1 MFDDKSLLI
10 STLRNPTNIAAKALN
25 EIESRLNGTIT
36 IADPNAP
43 FCHLLEFGSSIA
55 AQVINAMDAKL
66 PALYPKRAENME
78 DLYGHMSDFDYL
90 RMYSTPARSALRMFL
105 PKKFL
110 LDNAVEYNANYK
122 KLVIPSDTT
131 FLVAKYNFGIYYPIE
146 ILINNYTGSFTVAY
160 DTSES
165 NPLHVLSKN
174 IVDKY
179 EIQYMGVDYLILD
192 FPIYQFSKSSIV
204 ETIVSSTGFVKSIN
218 YNDKFYALR
227 VFNYKN
233 GTYTELA
240 QTQSKIVYDATVP
253 TLYLQVHPDKNKIVL
268 NIPQVY
274 FDNGMMGSK
283 LLIEVYT
290 TVGVLDI
297 DTSNLLDTD
306 IGVTYN
312 NNARTDSTFTN
323 IFKNMPYDIILQLSG
338 DRITGGSN
346 AISVSTLRQRV
357 IQDTLYDR
365 VPISEADISV
375 MLEDNGFY
383 VHKSLDNVTD
393 RIYYA
398 YKVIRDSTGSIV
410 PSTTIP
416 LKLLGTDVT
425 DGKHSTLVNCSADS
439 SVTILPTTIYKY
451 NQDANCAIPLV
462 DDELNKLVS
471 LDKDVLATTLN
482 TAGYLKSPY
491 HVRVS
496 MNGNYPRADT
506 YNLMTPTVDKIIFV
520 EDNYETT
527 YKLVSYAATINHDNI
542 GYYEVT
548 LSVSAS
554 DDVTN
559 LSVNDILL
567 YVMVKSDDK
576 WVGTTC
582 EYVSFNPATNI
593 FIYKFKI
600 PTTYHLTLD
609 NKIGITYTN
618 DEDTYTN
625 YEYLI
630 NLVSDFHVVYM
641 VARSAVTDVSE
652 PVDSIITGVPD
663 QYKQLYIGLSRQYF
677 TITLGTNI
685 NNVIYNNVEVTLGAN
700 TYARY
705 ETNIPAK
712 YTEDVYEK
720 DENGYIKTYT
730 DVNGKMYTKKIHE
743 VGEAIT
749 DETGKVRFEHMAGD
763 VIRDSYGNP
772 VVVSAGVDTYFI
784 TMMFIDAKMFF
795 SDRQAELDFQS
806 NIYTSLNSYFSTI
819 TSMQDQLLERTKLYF
834 RCVKSIGTA
843 NVNIGDGAVSKQNIE
858 LSFRIVCYV
867 ASYVKQD
874 ESIQNQITEMLCTFI
889 EEAIESK
896 TISMLDIFEKVK
908 EKVSDYIDHF
918 DLLGI
923 NDNVALQ
930 TFVVTAEDSQ
940 PSIRRQLV
948 LTEDNIL
955 SLRKQ
960 IDVTYVTLTPNTLA
974 SSTYSS

>member
-192 FPIYQFSKSSIV
+192 FPIYQFSKSTIV

-253 TLYLQVHPDKNKIVL
+253 TLYLQVHPDKNKLVL

-290 TVGVLDI
+290 TVGALDI

-609 NKIGITYTN
+609 NKIGVTYTN

-641 VARSAVTDVSE
+641 VSRSAVTDVSE

-772 VVVSAGVDTYFI
+772 IVVSAGVDTYFI

-806 NIYTSLNSYFSTI
+806 NIYASLNAYFNTI
-819 TSMQDQLLERTKLYF
+819 ASMQDQLLERTKLYF

-930 TFVVTAEDSQ
+930 TFVVTDEDSQ

-974 SSTYSS
+974 SNTYSS

>member
-174 IVDKY
+174 VVDKY

-462 DDELNKLVS
+462 DDELDKLVS

-482 TAGYLKSPY
+482 AAGYLKSPY

-527 YKLVSYAATINHDNI
+527 YKLVSYAATISHDKI

-567 YVMVKSDDK
+567 YVMVKSDDR

-609 NKIGITYTN
+609 NKIGVTYTN
-618 DEDTYTN
+618 DDDTYTN

-641 VARSAVTDVSE
+641 VSRSAVTDVSE

-772 VVVSAGVDTYFI
+772 IVVSAGVDTYFI

-806 NIYTSLNSYFSTI
+806 NIYTSLNAYFNTI
-819 TSMQDQLLERTKLYF
+819 ASMQDQLLERTKLYF

-930 TFVVTAEDSQ
+930 TFVVTDEDSQ

>member
-66 PALYPKRAENME
+66 PALYPKRAESME

-806 NIYTSLNSYFSTI
+806 NIYTSLNAYFNTI
-819 TSMQDQLLERTKLYF
+819 ASMQDQLLERTKLYF

-930 TFVVTAEDSQ
+930 TFVVTDEDSQ

-974 SSTYSS
+974 SNTYSS

>member
-66 PALYPKRAENME
+66 PALYPKRAESME

-253 TLYLQVHPDKNKIVL
+253 TLYLQIHPDKNKLVL

-641 VARSAVTDVSE
+641 VSRSAVTDVSE

-772 VVVSAGVDTYFI
+772 IVVSAGVDTYFI

-806 NIYTSLNSYFSTI
+806 NIYASLNAYFNTI
-819 TSMQDQLLERTKLYF
+819 ASMQDQLLERTKLYF

-930 TFVVTAEDSQ
+930 TFVVTDEDSQ

-974 SSTYSS
+974 SNTYSS

>member
-290 TVGVLDI
+290 TVGALDI

-763 VIRDSYGNP
+763 VIRDSYGNLI
-772 VVVSAGVDTYFI
+772 VVSAGVDTYFI

-819 TSMQDQLLERTKLYF
+819 ASMQDQLLERTKLYF

-974 SSTYSS
+974 SNTYSS

>member
-772 VVVSAGVDTYFI
+772 IVVSAGVDTYFI

-819 TSMQDQLLERTKLYF
+819 ASMQDQLLERTKLYF

-930 TFVVTAEDSQ
+930 TFVVTDEDSQ

-974 SSTYSS
+974 SNTYSS

>member
-297 DTSNLLDTD
+297 DTSNLLDTE

-772 VVVSAGVDTYFI
+772 IVVSAGVDTYFI

-819 TSMQDQLLERTKLYF
+819 ASMQDQLLERTKLYF

-930 TFVVTAEDSQ
+930 TFVVTDEDSQ

-974 SSTYSS
+974 SNTYSS

>member
-66 PALYPKRAENME
+66 PALYPKRAESME

-772 VVVSAGVDTYFI
+772 IVVSAGVDTYFI

-819 TSMQDQLLERTKLYF
+819 ASMQDQLLERTKLYF

-930 TFVVTAEDSQ
+930 TFVVTDEDSQ

-974 SSTYSS
+974 SNTYSS

>member
-66 PALYPKRAENME
+66 PALYPKRAESME

-527 YKLVSYAATINHDNI
+527 YKLVSYAAAINHDNI

-772 VVVSAGVDTYFI
+772 IVVSAGVDTYFI

-819 TSMQDQLLERTKLYF
+819 ASMQDQLLERTKLYF

-930 TFVVTAEDSQ
+930 TFVVTDEDSQ

-974 SSTYSS
+974 SNTYSS

>member
-66 PALYPKRAENME
+66 PALYPKRAESME

-110 LDNAVEYNANYK
+110 LDKAVEYNANYK

-253 TLYLQVHPDKNKIVL
+253 TLYLQIHPDKNKLVL

-274 FDNGMMGSK
+274 FDNAMMGSK

-609 NKIGITYTN
+609 NKIGVTYTN

-641 VARSAVTDVSE
+641 VSRSAVTDVSE

-806 NIYTSLNSYFSTI
+806 NIYASLNAYFNTI
-819 TSMQDQLLERTKLYF
+819 ASMQDQLLERTKLYF

-930 TFVVTAEDSQ
+930 TFVVTDEDSQ

-974 SSTYSS
+974 SNTYSS

>member
-451 NQDANCAIPLV
+451 SQDANCAIPLV

-772 VVVSAGVDTYFI
+772 IVVSAGVDTYFV

-819 TSMQDQLLERTKLYF
+819 ASMQDQLLERTKLYF

-930 TFVVTAEDSQ
+930 TFVVTDEDSQ

-974 SSTYSS
+974 SNTYSS

>member
-110 LDNAVEYNANYK
+110 LDKAVEYNANYK

-131 FLVAKYNFGIYYPIE
+131 FLVAKYNFCIYYPIE

-527 YKLVSYAATINHDNI
+527 YKLVSYAATISHDKI

-567 YVMVKSDDK
+567 YVMVKSDDR

-772 VVVSAGVDTYFI
+772 IVVSAGVDTYFI

-806 NIYTSLNSYFSTI
+806 NIYTSLNAYFNTI
-819 TSMQDQLLERTKLYF
+819 ASMQDQLLERTKLYF

-923 NDNVALQ
+923 NDNVAQQ
-930 TFVVTAEDSQ
+930 TFVVTDEDSQ

-974 SSTYSS
+974 SNTYSS

>member
-630 NLVSDFHVVYM
+630 NLVSDFHVVYT

-663 QYKQLYIGLSRQYF
+663 RYKQLYIGLSRQYF

-974 SSTYSS
+974 SNTYSS

>member
-66 PALYPKRAENME
+66 PALYPKRAESME

-110 LDNAVEYNANYK
+110 LDKAVEYNANYK

-253 TLYLQVHPDKNKIVL
+253 TLYLQIHPDKNKLVL

-527 YKLVSYAATINHDNI
+527 YKLVSYAAAINHDNI

-609 NKIGITYTN
+609 NKIGVTYTN

-641 VARSAVTDVSE
+641 VSRSAVTDVSE

-806 NIYTSLNSYFSTI
+806 NIYASLNAYFNTI
-819 TSMQDQLLERTKLYF
+819 ASMQDQLLERTKLYF

-930 TFVVTAEDSQ
+930 TFVVTDEDSQ

>member
-253 TLYLQVHPDKNKIVL
+253 TLYLQVHPDKNKLVL

-772 VVVSAGVDTYFI
+772 IVVSAGVDTYFI

-819 TSMQDQLLERTKLYF
+819 ASMQDQLLERTKLYF

-974 SSTYSS
+974 SNTYSS

>member
-253 TLYLQVHPDKNKIVL
+253 TLYLQVHPDKNKLVL

-290 TVGVLDI
+290 TVGALDI

-772 VVVSAGVDTYFI
+772 IVVSAGVDTYFI

-806 NIYTSLNSYFSTI
+806 NIYASLNAYFNTI
-819 TSMQDQLLERTKLYF
+819 ASMQDQLLERTKLYF

-930 TFVVTAEDSQ
+930 TFVVTDEDSQ

-974 SSTYSS
+974 SNTYSS

>member
-253 TLYLQVHPDKNKIVL
+253 TLYLQVHPDKNKLVL

-290 TVGVLDI
+290 TVGALDI

-806 NIYTSLNSYFSTI
+806 NIYASLNSYFNTI
-819 TSMQDQLLERTKLYF
+819 ASMQDQLLERTKLYF

-974 SSTYSS
+974 SNTYSS

>member
-527 YKLVSYAATINHDNI
+527 YKLVSYAAAINHDNI

-772 VVVSAGVDTYFI
+772 IVVSAGVDTYFI

-819 TSMQDQLLERTKLYF
+819 ASMQDQLLERTKLYF

-930 TFVVTAEDSQ
+930 TFVVTDEDSQ

-974 SSTYSS
+974 SNTYSS

>member
-66 PALYPKRAENME
+66 PALYPKRAESME

-527 YKLVSYAATINHDNI
+527 YKLVSYAAAINHDNI

-806 NIYTSLNSYFSTI
+806 NIYTSLNAYFNTI
-819 TSMQDQLLERTKLYF
+819 ASMQDQLLERTKLYF

-930 TFVVTAEDSQ
+930 TFVVTDEDSQ

-974 SSTYSS
+974 SNTYSS

>member
-600 PTTYHLTLD
+600 PTTYHLTLY
-609 NKIGITYTN
+609 NKLGITYTN

-772 VVVSAGVDTYFI
+772 IVVSAGVDTYFI

-819 TSMQDQLLERTKLYF
+819 ASMQDQLLERTKLYF

-974 SSTYSS
+974 SNTYSS

>member
-110 LDNAVEYNANYK
+110 LDKAVEYNANYK

-527 YKLVSYAATINHDNI
+527 YKLVSYAATISHDKI

-567 YVMVKSDDK
+567 YVMVKSDDR

-772 VVVSAGVDTYFI
+772 IVVSAGVDTYFI

-806 NIYTSLNSYFSTI
+806 NIYTSLNAYFNTI
-819 TSMQDQLLERTKLYF
+819 ASMQDQLLERTKLYF

-930 TFVVTAEDSQ
+930 TFVVTDEDSQ

-974 SSTYSS
+974 SNTYSS

>member
-110 LDNAVEYNANYK
+110 LDKAVEYNANYK

-462 DDELNKLVS
+462 EFLLRITTKLHIS
-471 LDKDVLATTLN
+471 L
-482 TAGYLKSPY
+482 YL
-491 HVRVS
+491 
-496 MNGNYPRADT
+496 M
-506 YNLMTPTVDKIIFV
+506 
-520 EDNYETT
+520 
-527 YKLVSYAATINHDNI
+527 
-542 GYYEVT
+542 
-548 LSVSAS
+548 
-554 DDVTN
+554 
-559 LSVNDILL
+559 
-567 YVMVKSDDK
+567 
-576 WVGTTC
+576 
-582 EYVSFNPATNI
+582 
-593 FIYKFKI
+593 
-600 PTTYHLTLD
+600 
-609 NKIGITYTN
+609 
-618 DEDTYTN
+618 
-625 YEYLI
+625 
-630 NLVSDFHVVYM
+630 
-641 VARSAVTDVSE
+641 
-652 PVDSIITGVPD
+652 
-663 QYKQLYIGLSRQYF
+663 
-677 TITLGTNI
+677 
-685 NNVIYNNVEVTLGAN
+685 
-700 TYARY
+700 
-705 ETNIPAK
+705 
-712 YTEDVYEK
+712 
-720 DENGYIKTYT
+720 
-730 DVNGKMYTKKIHE
+730 
-743 VGEAIT
+743 
-749 DETGKVRFEHMAGD
+749 
-763 VIRDSYGNP
+763 
-772 VVVSAGVDTYFI
+772 
-784 TMMFIDAKMFF
+784 
-795 SDRQAELDFQS
+795 
-806 NIYTSLNSYFSTI
+806 
-819 TSMQDQLLERTKLYF
+819 QLLFLMI
-834 RCVKSIGTA
+834 KSATM
-843 NVNIGDGAVSKQNIE
+843 K
-858 LSFRIVCYV
+858 
-867 ASYVKQD
+867 
-874 ESIQNQITEMLCTFI
+874 
-889 EEAIESK
+889 
-896 TISMLDIFEKVK
+896 
-908 EKVSDYIDHF
+908 
-918 DLLGI
+918 
-923 NDNVALQ
+923 
-930 TFVVTAEDSQ
+930 
-940 PSIRRQLV
+940 
-948 LTEDNIL
+948 
-955 SLRKQ
+955 
-960 IDVTYVTLTPNTLA
+960 
-974 SSTYSS
+974 

>member
-110 LDNAVEYNANYK
+110 LDKAVEYNANYK

-375 MLEDNGFY
+375 MLEYNGFY

-527 YKLVSYAATINHDNI
+527 YKLVSYAATISHDKI

-567 YVMVKSDDK
+567 YVMVKSDDR

-772 VVVSAGVDTYFI
+772 IVVSAGVDTYFI

-806 NIYTSLNSYFSTI
+806 NIYTSLNAYFNTI
-819 TSMQDQLLERTKLYF
+819 ASMQDQLLERTKLYF

-930 TFVVTAEDSQ
+930 TFVVTDEDSQ

-974 SSTYSS
+974 SNTYSS

>member
-66 PALYPKRAENME
+66 PALYPKRAESME

-609 NKIGITYTN
+609 NKIGVTYTN

-641 VARSAVTDVSE
+641 VSRSAVTDVSE

-772 VVVSAGVDTYFI
+772 IVVSAGVDTYFI

-806 NIYTSLNSYFSTI
+806 NIYASLNAYFNTI
-819 TSMQDQLLERTKLYF
+819 ASMQDQLLERTKLYF

-930 TFVVTAEDSQ
+930 TFVVTDEDSQ

-974 SSTYSS
+974 SNTYSS

>member
-110 LDNAVEYNANYK
+110 LDKAVEYNANYK

-527 YKLVSYAATINHDNI
+527 YKLVSYAATISHDKI

-567 YVMVKSDDK
+567 YVMVKSDDR

-749 DETGKVRFEHMAGD
+749 DETGKVRFEHMTGD

-772 VVVSAGVDTYFI
+772 IVVSAGVDTYFI

-806 NIYTSLNSYFSTI
+806 NIYTSLNAYFNTI
-819 TSMQDQLLERTKLYF
+819 ASMQDQLLERTKLYF

-930 TFVVTAEDSQ
+930 TFVVTDEDSQ

-974 SSTYSS
+974 SNTYSS

>member
-66 PALYPKRAENME
+66 PALYPKRAESME

-110 LDNAVEYNANYK
+110 LDKAVEYNANYK

-253 TLYLQVHPDKNKIVL
+253 TLYLQIHPDKNKLVL

-641 VARSAVTDVSE
+641 VSRSAVTDVSE

-772 VVVSAGVDTYFI
+772 IVVSAGVDTYFI

-806 NIYTSLNSYFSTI
+806 NIYASLNAYFNTI
-819 TSMQDQLLERTKLYF
+819 ASMQDQLLERTKLYF

-930 TFVVTAEDSQ
+930 TFVVTDEDSQ

-974 SSTYSS
+974 SNTYSS

>member
-110 LDNAVEYNANYK
+110 LDKAVEYNANYK

-290 TVGVLDI
+290 TVGALDI

-772 VVVSAGVDTYFI
+772 IVVSAGVDTYFI

-819 TSMQDQLLERTKLYF
+819 ASMQDQLLERTKLYF

-974 SSTYSS
+974 SNTYSS

>member
-527 YKLVSYAATINHDNI
+527 YKLVSYAAAINHDNI

-806 NIYTSLNSYFSTI
+806 NIYTSLNAYFNTI
-819 TSMQDQLLERTKLYF
+819 ASMQDQLLERTKLYF

-930 TFVVTAEDSQ
+930 TFVVTDEDSQ

-974 SSTYSS
+974 SNTYSS

>member
-110 LDNAVEYNANYK
+110 LDKAVEYNANYK

-527 YKLVSYAATINHDNI
+527 YKLVSYAATISHDKI

-567 YVMVKSDDK
+567 YVMVKSDDR

-772 VVVSAGVDTYFI
+772 IVVSAGVDTYFI

-806 NIYTSLNSYFSTI
+806 NIYTSLNAYFNTI
-819 TSMQDQLLERTKLYF
+819 ASMQDQLLERTKLYF

-923 NDNVALQ
+923 NDNVAQQ
-930 TFVVTAEDSQ
+930 TFVVTDEDSQ

-974 SSTYSS
+974 SNTYSS

>member
-192 FPIYQFSKSSIV
+192 FPIYQFSKSTIV

-290 TVGVLDI
+290 TVGALDI

-323 IFKNMPYDIILQLSG
+323 IFKNMPYDTILQLSG

-609 NKIGITYTN
+609 NKIGVTYTN

-641 VARSAVTDVSE
+641 VSRSAVTDVSE

-772 VVVSAGVDTYFI
+772 IVVSAGVDTYFI

-806 NIYTSLNSYFSTI
+806 NIYTSLNAYFNTI
-819 TSMQDQLLERTKLYF
+819 ASMQDQLLERTKLYF

>member
-806 NIYTSLNSYFSTI
+806 NIYTSLNAYFNTI
-819 TSMQDQLLERTKLYF
+819 ASMQDQLLERTKLYF

-930 TFVVTAEDSQ
+930 TFVVTDEDSQ

-974 SSTYSS
+974 SNTYSS

>member
-290 TVGVLDI
+290 TVGALDI

-772 VVVSAGVDTYFI
+772 IVVSAGVDTYFI

-819 TSMQDQLLERTKLYF
+819 ASMQDQLLERTKLYF

-930 TFVVTAEDSQ
+930 TFVVTDEDSQ

-974 SSTYSS
+974 SNTYSS

>member
-10 STLRNPTNIAAKALN
+10 STLRNPANIAAKVLN
-25 EIESRLNGTIT
+25 EIENRLNGKIT

-55 AQVINAMDAKL
+55 SQVINAMDTKFPL
-66 PALYPKRAENME
+66 LYPKRAESME
-78 DLYGHMSDFDYL
+78 DLYAHMSDFDYL
-90 RMYSTPARSALRMFL
+90 RLYSTPARSAIRLYL

-110 LDNAVEYNANYK
+110 LDSALDYNENYK

-160 DTSES
+160 DTTEP
-165 NPLHVLSKN
+165 NPLHVLPKN
-174 IVDKY
+174 VIDKY
-179 EIQYMGVDYLILD
+179 ELQYMGVDYLILD
-192 FPIYQFSKSSIV
+192 IPVYQFSKSTII
-204 ETIVSSTGFVKSIN
+204 ETIVATTGFVKSLN

-227 VFNYKN
+227 IFNYKN
-233 GTYTELA
+233 GRYTELA
-240 QTQSKIVYDATVP
+240 QTQSKVVYDATVP
-253 TLYLQVHPDKNKIVL
+253 TVYFQVQSDKNKLILTV
-268 NIPQVY
+268 PQVY

-290 TVGVLDI
+290 TVGKLDI
-297 DTSNLLDTD
+297 DVSNINDTD
-306 IGVTYN
+306 IGVTYD
-312 NNARTDSTFTN
+312 NNARTDSTYTN
-323 IFKNMPYDIILQLSG
+323 IFKNMPYDTIIQLSG

-346 AISVSTLRQRV
+346 AISVDTLRKRV
-357 IQDTLYDR
+357 VQDTLYDR
-365 VPISEADISV
+365 VPISEADLDV

-398 YKVIRDSTGSIV
+398 YKVIRDGTGSIV
-410 PSTTIP
+410 PSTTVP
-416 LKLLGTDVT
+416 LKLLSSYVT
-425 DGKHSTLVNCSADS
+425 DGKHSTLVNCTADTS
-439 SVTILPTTIYKY
+439 LTILPATIYKY
-451 NQDANCAIPLV
+451 DQDANCATPLE
-462 DDELNKLVS
+462 DDELNALVS
-471 LDKDVLATTLN
+471 MDKGALANTLN
-482 TAGYLKSPY
+482 TAGYLKTPY

-496 MNGNYPRADT
+496 LSGEYPRADT
-506 YNLMTPTVDKIIFV
+506 FNLSTPSVDKVIFV

-527 YKLVSYAATINHDNI
+527 YKLVSYGATINHDTV
-542 GYYEVT
+542 GYYEVYLT
-548 LSVSAS
+548 VSGS
-554 DDVTN
+554 DDVIS
-559 LSVNDILL
+559 LSTDDILL
-567 YVMVKSDDK
+567 YVMVKSEDK

-582 EYVSFNPATNI
+582 EYVSFDASTKMY
-593 FIYKFKI
+593 IYKFII

-609 NKIGITYTN
+609 NKIGITYTSDN
-618 DEDTYTN
+618 DDYKN

-630 NLVSDFHVVYM
+630 DLVSDFHVVYM
-641 VARSAVTDVSE
+641 VARTAVTGISE
-652 PVDSIITGVPD
+652 PSDTIVTGVPD
-663 QYKQLYIGLSRQYF
+663 QYKQMYIGLSRQYF
-677 TITLGTNI
+677 TITLGKNI
-685 NNVIYNNVEVTLGAN
+685 NNVIYNNVEVTLGTN

-712 YTEDVYEK
+712 YTEDVYEH
-720 DENGYIKTYT
+720 DENGYIKTFT
-730 DVNGKMYTKKIHE
+730 DVKGNMYTKKIHE
-743 VGEAIT
+743 VGEPIT
-749 DETGKVRFEHMAGD
+749 DSNGKIRYEHMTGDIIHNAAGD
-763 VIRDSYGNP
+763 P
-772 VVVSAGVDTYFI
+772 VLVSEGSDTYFV

-795 SDRQAELDFQS
+795 SDRQAELDFQN
-806 NIYTSLNSYFSTI
+806 NIYSTLNSYFDVI

-867 ASYVKQD
+867 PSYVKQN
-874 ESIQNQITEMLCTFI
+874 ETIQKQITEMLCTFI

-908 EKVSDYIDHF
+908 ERVSDYVDHF

-930 TFVVTAEDSQ
+930 TFVVTDDDSQ

-960 IDVTYVTLTPNTLA
+960 VDVTYVTLNPNTLA

>member
-66 PALYPKRAENME
+66 PALYPKRAESME

-110 LDNAVEYNANYK
+110 LDKAVEYNANYK

-527 YKLVSYAATINHDNI
+527 YKLVSYAAAINHDNI

-609 NKIGITYTN
+609 NKIGVTYTN

-641 VARSAVTDVSE
+641 VSRSAVTDVSE

-772 VVVSAGVDTYFI
+772 IVVSAGVDTYFI

-819 TSMQDQLLERTKLYF
+819 ASMQDQLLERTKLYF

>member
-66 PALYPKRAENME
+66 PALYPKRAESME

-462 DDELNKLVS
+462 DDELDKLVS

-482 TAGYLKSPY
+482 AAGYLKSPY

-527 YKLVSYAATINHDNI
+527 YKLVSYAATISHDKI

-567 YVMVKSDDK
+567 YVMVKSDDR

-609 NKIGITYTN
+609 NKIGVTYTN
-618 DEDTYTN
+618 DDDTYTN

-641 VARSAVTDVSE
+641 VSRSAVTDVSE

-772 VVVSAGVDTYFI
+772 IVVSAGVDTYFI

-806 NIYTSLNSYFSTI
+806 NIYTSLNAYFNTI
-819 TSMQDQLLERTKLYF
+819 ASMQDQLLERTKLYF

-930 TFVVTAEDSQ
+930 TFVVTDEDSQ

>member
-66 PALYPKRAENME
+66 PALYPKRAESME

-772 VVVSAGVDTYFI
+772 IVVSAGVDTYFI

-806 NIYTSLNSYFSTI
+806 NIYTSLNAYFNTI
-819 TSMQDQLLERTKLYF
+819 ASMQDQLLERTKLYF

-930 TFVVTAEDSQ
+930 TFVVTDEDSQ

-974 SSTYSS
+974 SNTYSS

>member
-290 TVGVLDI
+290 TVGALDI

-772 VVVSAGVDTYFI
+772 IVVSAGVDTYFI

-819 TSMQDQLLERTKLYF
+819 ASMQDQLLERTKLYF

-974 SSTYSS
+974 SNTYSS

>member
-66 PALYPKRAENME
+66 PALYPKRAESME

-192 FPIYQFSKSSIV
+192 FPIYQFSKSTIV

-471 LDKDVLATTLN
+471 LDKGVLATTLN

-772 VVVSAGVDTYFI
+772 IVVSAGVDTYFI

-806 NIYTSLNSYFSTI
+806 NIYTSLNAYFNTI
-819 TSMQDQLLERTKLYF
+819 ASMQDQLLERTKLYF

-930 TFVVTAEDSQ
+930 TFVVTDEDSQ

-974 SSTYSS
+974 SNTYSS